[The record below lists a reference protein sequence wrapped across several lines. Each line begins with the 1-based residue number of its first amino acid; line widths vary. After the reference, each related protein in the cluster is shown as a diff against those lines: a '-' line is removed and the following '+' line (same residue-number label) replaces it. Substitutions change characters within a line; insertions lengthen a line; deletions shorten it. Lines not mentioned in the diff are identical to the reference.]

1 MFKNLVLFKINAGW
15 DITQQ
20 QAIEAVASNRFT
32 PTLPTQDKSY
42 GWVEPRGEDHADLV
56 ESVNGQLIL
65 KLMVETRSVPGGA
78 VRKKAQEAEDK
89 IEAETGRKPGK
100 KETLALREDALLSL
114 LPNTYPAQ
122 TSFWVWV
129 DRENRCVAID
139 ASTQG
144 KVDDVVT
151 ALVRAFGGMAMTQ
164 IKTALSPATAMTQW
178 LLGLEKGE
186 APENFSV
193 DRDCELKS
201 TDEEKSSVKFN
212 RHNLDCEEVRNHLV
226 QGMAP
231 TKLALTW
238 AGRVSF
244 QMTETM
250 MLKKLSFLE
259 GVFENL
265 PQDRESSFDGDVALF
280 TGELQKL
287 IPDLVDAL
295 GGPLTDEGGQ
305 DAASGNAADEFSNQS
320 AHEVDA
326 SEEAAA

>member
-1 MFKNLVLFKINAGW
+1 MFKNLVIFKINAGW
-15 DITQQ
+15 DITHH
-20 QAIEAVASNRFT
+20 QAIEAVAPHRFK

-56 ESVNGQLIL
+56 ESVDGQLIL
-65 KLMVETRSVPGGA
+65 KLMMETRAVPGGA
-78 VRKKAQEAEDK
+78 VRKKAQEEADR

-100 KETLALREDALLSL
+100 KETLKLREDALLSL
-114 LPNTYPAQ
+114 LPNTYPTQ
-122 TSFWVWV
+122 TSFWVWI
-129 DRENRCVAID
+129 DRENGCVAID
-139 ASTQG
+139 ASSQG

-164 IKTALSPATAMTQW
+164 LKTALSPATAMTQW
-178 LLGLEKGE
+178 LLGLEHGDS
-186 APENFSV
+186 PENFSV

-201 TDEEKSSVKFN
+201 TDQEKSSVKFN

-238 AGRVSF
+238 GGRVSF
-244 QMTETM
+244 QLTEAM
-250 MLKKLSFLE
+250 VLKKLSFLE

-280 TGELQKL
+280 TGELKKL
-287 IPDLVDAL
+287 IPDLVAAL
-295 GGPLTDEGGQ
+295 GGPLAEAGGQ
-305 DAASGNAADEFSNQS
+305 SAADNTSEDFNDHS
-320 AHEVDA
+320 AHQVDT
-326 SEEAAA
+326 SEEATA